1 MRAFRDNMGRPVVT
15 FAACRNQYW
24 FVCAS
29 FLIWFLLLCVYHSQ
43 FMVGKSLIA
52 LLGNHNI
59 NISVDVASES
69 DVLIDSVSLPEEI
82 NESSSRKS
90 RDDAHMNIVFNDR
103 SGGDFNL
110 RTKDVFGITEH
121 GFEKFGHLSKKESE
135 PRDRNDQARDLS
147 ENKAQSEK
155 GDDAIKPDEHVVE
168 RVESDS
174 ESVSESCLGKYIYVH
189 DIPSKFNKDLLK
201 KCGSLS
207 NWTDMCELASNFG
220 LGPHLSNFEKVY
232 SNTGWFAT
240 NQFLLEVIFHSR
252 MKQYNCLTKN
262 SSLASAIFVPYYA
275 GLDVARYLWGSS
287 ISMRDSG
294 SLEIAKWL
302 REKPEWKKMWGRDHF
317 MVAGRITWDFRRW
330 TDKDSEWGTKL
341 MLLPESKNMTMLA
354 MESSPWNSNDFAIP
368 YPTYFHPSKD
378 IEVFQWQNRMRKQKR
393 PILFSFAGGPRPNL
407 QNSIRNEIIDQCR
420 AARRKCKLLECTSGP
435 DKCHKPIFVM
445 KMFQGSVF
453 CLQPPG
459 DSLTRR
465 SIFDSILAG
474 CIPVFFHPGSAYVQ
488 YLWHLPK
495 DYTKYSVLIPAFDIK
510 KGKVSIERTLN
521 NIPRQKVYDMR
532 EEVVKLIPKAIYADP
547 GSRLETLEDT
557 FDVAVKGVLE
567 RVETIRKDMR
577 EGKNTRFDY
586 AEKVSWKYNLFG
598 TVEEHE
604 WDPFF
609 ERQHL

>member
-1 MRAFRDNMGRPVVT
+1 MGRPFVT

-29 FLIWFLLLCVYHSQ
+29 LLIWFLLLCVYHSQ

-59 NISVDVASES
+59 DISVTVANESENS
-69 DVLIDSVSLPEEI
+69 GDSVSLPEET
-82 NESSSRKS
+82 NESRSTKS
-90 RDDAHMNIVFNDR
+90 RDEGHMNIVFNDR
-103 SGGDFNL
+103 SGGVFNL
-110 RTKDVFGITEH
+110 RTKDVFGIEEH
-121 GFEKFGHLSKKESE
+121 GIEKFGHLSKKESK
-135 PRDRNDQARDLS
+135 PHDRNDQVNDPR
-147 ENKAQSEK
+147 ENKAESEN
-155 GDDAIKPDEHVVE
+155 GDEDAKPEEHLDK
-168 RVESDS
+168 RDESDS
-174 ESVSESCLGKYIYVH
+174 ESVSESCTGKYIYVH

-220 LGPHLSNFEKVY
+220 LGPRLSNLEKVY

-262 SSLASAIFVPYYA
+262 SSLASAIFVPYYV

-287 ISMRDSG
+287 ISTRDSG

-354 MESSPWNSNDFAIP
+354 IESSPWNSNDFAIP

-378 IEVFQWQNRMRKQKR
+378 NEVFQWQNRMRRQKR
-393 PILFSFAGGPRPNL
+393 RILFSFAGGPRPNL

-420 AARRKCKLLECTSGP
+420 AARRKCKLLECTTGP
-435 DKCHKPIFVM
+435 DKCHKPVFVM

-488 YLWHLPK
+488 YVWHLPK

-510 KGKVSIERTLN
+510 NGKVSIERTLQK
-521 NIPRQKVYDMR
+521 IPRQKVYEMR
-532 EEVVKLIPKAIYADP
+532 EEVVKLIPRVIYADP
-547 GSRLETLEDT
+547 GSRLETLDDA
-557 FDVAVKGVLE
+557 FDIAVKGVLE

-577 EGKNTRFDY
+577 EGKNTSFDY

-609 ERQHL
+609 ERQHI

>member
-1 MRAFRDNMGRPVVT
+1 MGRPFVT

-59 NISVDVASES
+59 DISVTVANESENS
-69 DVLIDSVSLPEEI
+69 GDWVSLPEET
-82 NESSSRKS
+82 NESRSTKS
-90 RDDAHMNIVFNDR
+90 RDEGHMNIVFNDR
-103 SGGDFNL
+103 SGGVFNL
-110 RTKDVFGITEH
+110 RTKDVFGIEEH
-121 GFEKFGHLSKKESE
+121 GIEKFGHLSKKESK
-135 PRDRNDQARDLS
+135 PHDRNDQVNDPR
-147 ENKAQSEK
+147 ENKAESEN
-155 GDDAIKPDEHVVE
+155 GDEDAKPEEHLDK
-168 RVESDS
+168 RDESDS
-174 ESVSESCLGKYIYVH
+174 ESVSESCTGKYIYVH

-220 LGPHLSNFEKVY
+220 LGPRLSNLEKVY

-287 ISMRDSG
+287 ISTRDSG

-354 MESSPWNSNDFAIP
+354 IESSPWNSNDFAIP

-378 IEVFQWQNRMRKQKR
+378 NEVFQWQNRMRRQKR
-393 PILFSFAGGPRPNL
+393 RILFSFAGGPRPNL

-420 AARRKCKLLECTSGP
+420 AARRKCKLLECTTGP
-435 DKCHKPIFVM
+435 DKCHKPVFVM

-488 YLWHLPK
+488 YVWHLPK

-510 KGKVSIERTLN
+510 NGKVSIERTLQK
-521 NIPRQKVYDMR
+521 IPRQKVYEMR
-532 EEVVKLIPKAIYADP
+532 EEVVKLIPRVIYADP
-547 GSRLETLEDT
+547 GSRLETLDDA
-557 FDVAVKGVLE
+557 FDIAVKGVLE

-577 EGKNTRFDY
+577 EGKNTSFDY
-586 AEKVSWKYNLFG
+586 AEKVSWKYNMFG

-609 ERQHL
+609 ERQHI

>member
-1 MRAFRDNMGRPVVT
+1 MGRPFVT

-59 NISVDVASES
+59 DISVTVANESENS
-69 DVLIDSVSLPEEI
+69 GDSVSLPEET
-82 NESSSRKS
+82 NESRSTKS
-90 RDDAHMNIVFNDR
+90 RDEGHMNIVFNDR
-103 SGGDFNL
+103 SGGVFNL
-110 RTKDVFGITEH
+110 RTKDVFGIEEH
-121 GFEKFGHLSKKESE
+121 GIEKFGHLSKKESK
-135 PRDRNDQARDLS
+135 PHDRNDQVNNPR
-147 ENKAQSEK
+147 ENKAESEN
-155 GDDAIKPDEHVVE
+155 GHEDAKPEEHLDE
-168 RVESDS
+168 RDESDS
-174 ESVSESCLGKYIYVH
+174 ESVSESCTGKYIYVH

-220 LGPHLSNFEKVY
+220 LGPRLSNLEKVY

-262 SSLASAIFVPYYA
+262 SSLASAIFVPYYV

-287 ISMRDSG
+287 ISTRDSG

-354 MESSPWNSNDFAIP
+354 IESSPWNSNDFAIP

-378 IEVFQWQNRMRKQKR
+378 NEVFQWQNRMRRQKR
-393 PILFSFAGGPRPNL
+393 RILFSFAGGPRPNL

-420 AARRKCKLLECTSGP
+420 AARRKCKLLECTTGP
-435 DKCHKPIFVM
+435 DKCHKPVFVM

-488 YLWHLPK
+488 YVWHLPK

-510 KGKVSIERTLN
+510 NGKVSIERTLQK
-521 NIPRQKVYDMR
+521 IPRQKVYEMR
-532 EEVVKLIPKAIYADP
+532 EEVVKLIPRVIYADP
-547 GSRLETLEDT
+547 GSRLETLDDA
-557 FDVAVKGVLE
+557 FDIAVKGVLE

-577 EGKNTRFDY
+577 EGKNTSFDY

-609 ERQHL
+609 ERQHI

>member
-1 MRAFRDNMGRPVVT
+1 MGRPFVT

-69 DVLIDSVSLPEEI
+69 DDLIDSVSLPEEI

-155 GDDAIKPDEHVVE
+155 GDDAVKPEEHVVE
-168 RVESDS
+168 RVESYS

-354 MESSPWNSNDFAIP
+354 IESSPWNSNDFAIP

-378 IEVFQWQNRMRKQKR
+378 IEVFQWQNRMRRQKR
-393 PILFSFAGGPRPNL
+393 RILFSFAGGPRPNL
-407 QNSIRNEIIDQCR
+407 QNSIRNEIINQCR

-435 DKCHKPIFVM
+435 DKCHKPVFVM

-532 EEVVKLIPKAIYADP
+532 EEVVKLIPRVIYADP
-547 GSRLETLEDT
+547 GSRLETLEDA
-557 FDVAVKGVLE
+557 FDIAVKGVLE

-577 EGKNTRFDY
+577 EGKNTSFDY

-598 TVEEHE
+598 NVEEHE

-609 ERQHL
+609 ERQHF

>member
-1 MRAFRDNMGRPVVT
+1 MGRPFVT

-59 NISVDVASES
+59 DISVTVANESENS
-69 DVLIDSVSLPEEI
+69 GDSVSLPEET
-82 NESSSRKS
+82 NESRSTKS
-90 RDDAHMNIVFNDR
+90 RDESHMNIVFNDR
-103 SGGDFNL
+103 SGGVFNL
-110 RTKDVFGITEH
+110 RTKDVFGIEEH
-121 GFEKFGHLSKKESE
+121 GIEKFGHLSKKESK
-135 PRDRNDQARDLS
+135 PHDRNDQVNDPR
-147 ENKAQSEK
+147 ENKAESEN
-155 GDDAIKPDEHVVE
+155 GDEDAKPEEHLDK
-168 RVESDS
+168 RDESDS
-174 ESVSESCLGKYIYVH
+174 ESVSESCTGKYIYVH

-220 LGPHLSNFEKVY
+220 LGPRLSNLEKVY

-287 ISMRDSG
+287 ISTRDSG

-354 MESSPWNSNDFAIP
+354 IESSPWNSNDFAIP

-378 IEVFQWQNRMRKQKR
+378 NEVFQWQNRMRRQKR
-393 PILFSFAGGPRPNL
+393 RILFSFAGGPRPNL

-420 AARRKCKLLECTSGP
+420 AARRKCKLLECTTGP
-435 DKCHKPIFVM
+435 DKCHKPVFVM

-488 YLWHLPK
+488 YVWHLPK

-510 KGKVSIERTLN
+510 NGKVSIERTLQK
-521 NIPRQKVYDMR
+521 IPRQKVYEMR
-532 EEVVKLIPKAIYADP
+532 EEVVKLIPRVIYADP
-547 GSRLETLEDT
+547 GSRLETLDDA
-557 FDVAVKGVLE
+557 FDIAVKGVLE

-577 EGKNTRFDY
+577 EGKNTSFDY
-586 AEKVSWKYNLFG
+586 AEKVSWKYNMFG

-609 ERQHL
+609 ERQHI

>member
-1 MRAFRDNMGRPVVT
+1 MRAFRDNMGRPFVT
-15 FAACRNQYW
+15 FSVCRNQYW

-69 DVLIDSVSLPEEI
+69 DDLIDSVSLPEEI

-135 PRDRNDQARDLS
+135 PRGRNDQARDLS

-155 GDDAIKPDEHVVE
+155 GDDAVKPEEHVVE

-189 DIPSKFNKDLLK
+189 DIPSKFNKDFLK

-220 LGPHLSNFEKVY
+220 LGPRLSNFEKVY

-302 REKPEWKKMWGRDHF
+302 TEKPEWKKMWGRDHF

-354 MESSPWNSNDFAIP
+354 IESSPWNSNDFAIP

-378 IEVFQWQNRMRKQKR
+378 IEVFQWQNRMRRQKR
-393 PILFSFAGGPRPNL
+393 RILFSFAGGPRPNL
-407 QNSIRNEIIDQCR
+407 QNSIRNEIIDQCK

-435 DKCHKPIFVM
+435 DKCHKPVFVM

-453 CLQPPG
+453 CMQPPG

-510 KGKVSIERTLN
+510 KGKVSIERILN

-532 EEVVKLIPKAIYADP
+532 EEVVKLIPRVIYADP
-547 GSRLETLEDT
+547 GSRLETLEDA
-557 FDVAVKGVLE
+557 FDIAVKGVLE

-577 EGKNTRFDY
+577 EGKNTSFDY

-609 ERQHL
+609 ERQHF

>member
-1 MRAFRDNMGRPVVT
+1 MGRPFVT

-29 FLIWFLLLCVYHSQ
+29 LLIWFLLLCVYHSQ

-59 NISVDVASES
+59 DISVTVANESENS
-69 DVLIDSVSLPEEI
+69 GDSVSLPEET
-82 NESSSRKS
+82 NESRSTKS
-90 RDDAHMNIVFNDR
+90 RDEGHMNIVFNDR
-103 SGGDFNL
+103 SGGVFNL
-110 RTKDVFGITEH
+110 RTKDVFGIEEH
-121 GFEKFGHLSKKESE
+121 GIEKFGHLSKKESK
-135 PRDRNDQARDLS
+135 PHDRNDQVNDPR
-147 ENKAQSEK
+147 ENKAESEN
-155 GDDAIKPDEHVVE
+155 GDEDAKPEEHLDK
-168 RVESDS
+168 RDESDS
-174 ESVSESCLGKYIYVH
+174 ESVSESCTGKYIYVH

-220 LGPHLSNFEKVY
+220 LGPRLSNLEKVY

-287 ISMRDSG
+287 ISTRDSG

-354 MESSPWNSNDFAIP
+354 IESSPWNSNDFAIP

-378 IEVFQWQNRMRKQKR
+378 NEVFQWQNRMRRQKR
-393 PILFSFAGGPRPNL
+393 RILFSFAGGPRPNL

-420 AARRKCKLLECTSGP
+420 AARRKCKLLECTTGP
-435 DKCHKPIFVM
+435 DKCHKPVFVM

-488 YLWHLPK
+488 YVWHLPK

-510 KGKVSIERTLN
+510 NGKVSIERTLQK
-521 NIPRQKVYDMR
+521 IPRQKVYEMR
-532 EEVVKLIPKAIYADP
+532 EEVVKLIPRVIYADP
-547 GSRLETLEDT
+547 GSRLETLDDA
-557 FDVAVKGVLE
+557 FDIAVKGVLE

-577 EGKNTRFDY
+577 EGKNTSFDY
-586 AEKVSWKYNLFG
+586 AEKVSWKYNMFG

-609 ERQHL
+609 ERQHI

>member
-1 MRAFRDNMGRPVVT
+1 MGRPFVT

-29 FLIWFLLLCVYHSQ
+29 LLIWFLLLCVYHSQ

-59 NISVDVASES
+59 DISVTVANESENS
-69 DVLIDSVSLPEEI
+69 GDSVSLPEET
-82 NESSSRKS
+82 NESRSTKS
-90 RDDAHMNIVFNDR
+90 RDEGHMNIVFNDR
-103 SGGDFNL
+103 SGGVFNL
-110 RTKDVFGITEH
+110 RTKDVFGIEEH
-121 GFEKFGHLSKKESE
+121 GIEKFGHLSKKESK
-135 PRDRNDQARDLS
+135 PHDRNDQVNDPR
-147 ENKAQSEK
+147 ENKAESEN
-155 GDDAIKPDEHVVE
+155 GDEDAKPEEHLDK
-168 RVESDS
+168 RDESDS
-174 ESVSESCLGKYIYVH
+174 ESVSESCTGKYIYVH

-220 LGPHLSNFEKVY
+220 LGPRLSNLEKVY

-287 ISMRDSG
+287 ISTRDSG

-330 TDKDSEWGTKL
+330 TDKNSEWGTKL

-354 MESSPWNSNDFAIP
+354 IESSPWNSNDFAIP

-378 IEVFQWQNRMRKQKR
+378 NEVFQWQNRMRRQKR
-393 PILFSFAGGPRPNL
+393 RILFSFAGGPRPNL

-420 AARRKCKLLECTSGP
+420 AARRKCKLLECTTGP
-435 DKCHKPIFVM
+435 DKCHKPVFVM

-488 YLWHLPK
+488 YVWHLPK

-510 KGKVSIERTLN
+510 NGKVSIERTLQK
-521 NIPRQKVYDMR
+521 IPRQKVYEMR
-532 EEVVKLIPKAIYADP
+532 EEVVKLIPRVIYADP
-547 GSRLETLEDT
+547 GSRLETLDDA
-557 FDVAVKGVLE
+557 FDIAVKGVLE

-577 EGKNTRFDY
+577 EGKNTSFDY

-609 ERQHL
+609 ERQHI

>member
-1 MRAFRDNMGRPVVT
+1 MGRPFVT

-59 NISVDVASES
+59 DISVTVANESENS
-69 DVLIDSVSLPEEI
+69 GDSVSLPEET
-82 NESSSRKS
+82 NESRSTKS
-90 RDDAHMNIVFNDR
+90 RDEGHMNIVFNDR
-103 SGGDFNL
+103 SGGVFNL
-110 RTKDVFGITEH
+110 RTKDVFGIEEH
-121 GFEKFGHLSKKESE
+121 GIEKFGHLSKKESK
-135 PRDRNDQARDLS
+135 PHDRNDQVNDPR
-147 ENKAQSEK
+147 ENKAESEN
-155 GDDAIKPDEHVVE
+155 GDEDAKPEEHLDK
-168 RVESDS
+168 RDESDS
-174 ESVSESCLGKYIYVH
+174 ESVSESCTGKYIYVH
-189 DIPSKFNKDLLK
+189 DIPSKFNRDLLK

-220 LGPHLSNFEKVY
+220 LGPRLSNLEKVY

-262 SSLASAIFVPYYA
+262 SSLASAIFVPYYV

-287 ISMRDSG
+287 ISTRDSG

-354 MESSPWNSNDFAIP
+354 IESSPWNSNDFAIP

-378 IEVFQWQNRMRKQKR
+378 NEVFQWQNRMRRQKR
-393 PILFSFAGGPRPNL
+393 RILFSFAGGPRPNL

-420 AARRKCKLLECTSGP
+420 AARRKCKLLECTTGP
-435 DKCHKPIFVM
+435 DKCHKPVFVM

-488 YLWHLPK
+488 YVWHLPK

-510 KGKVSIERTLN
+510 NGKVSIERTLQK
-521 NIPRQKVYDMR
+521 IPRQKVYEMR
-532 EEVVKLIPKAIYADP
+532 EEVVKLIPRVIYADP
-547 GSRLETLEDT
+547 GSRLETLDDA
-557 FDVAVKGVLE
+557 FDIAVKGVLE

-577 EGKNTRFDY
+577 EGKNTSFDY
-586 AEKVSWKYNLFG
+586 AEKVSWKYNMFG

-609 ERQHL
+609 ERQHI

>member
-1 MRAFRDNMGRPVVT
+1 MRAFRDNMGRPFVT
-15 FAACRNQYW
+15 FAACRNRYW

-29 FLIWFLLLCVYHSQ
+29 FLVWFLLLCVYHSQ
-43 FMVGKSLIA
+43 FMVGKGLA

-59 NISVDVASES
+59 DISVNVASES
-69 DVLIDSVSLPEEI
+69 DNLVDSVSLPEEI

-90 RDDAHMNIVFNDR
+90 KDDGHMNIVFNDR

-155 GDDAIKPDEHVVE
+155 WDDAVEPQEHLVE

-354 MESSPWNSNDFAIP
+354 IESSPWNSNDFAIP

-378 IEVFQWQNRMRKQKR
+378 IEVFQWQNRMRRQKR
-393 PILFSFAGGPRPNL
+393 RILFSFAGGPRPNL

-435 DKCHKPIFVM
+435 DKCHKPVFVM

-510 KGKVSIERTLN
+510 KGKVSIERTLD

-532 EEVVKLIPKAIYADP
+532 EEVVKLIPRVIYADP
-547 GSRLETLEDT
+547 GSRLETLEDA

-577 EGKNTRFDY
+577 EGKNTSFDY

-609 ERQHL
+609 EGQHL

>member
-1 MRAFRDNMGRPVVT
+1 MGRPFVT

-52 LLGNHNI
+52 VLGNHNI
-59 NISVDVASES
+59 DISVTVANESENS
-69 DVLIDSVSLPEEI
+69 GDSVSLPEET
-82 NESSSRKS
+82 NESRNTKT
-90 RDDAHMNIVFNDR
+90 RDEGHMNIVFHDR
-103 SGGDFNL
+103 SGGVFNL
-110 RTKDVFGITEH
+110 RTKDVFGIEEH
-121 GFEKFGHLSKKESE
+121 GIEKFGHLSKKESE
-135 PRDRNDQARDLS
+135 PHDRNDQERYPR
-147 ENKAQSEK
+147 ENKAESEN
-155 GDDAIKPDEHVVE
+155 GDEEAEPEEHLDK
-168 RVESDS
+168 RDESDS
-174 ESVSESCLGKYIYVH
+174 ESVSESCTGKYIYVH

-220 LGPHLSNFEKVY
+220 LGPRLSNLEKVY

-287 ISMRDSG
+287 ISTRDSG

-354 MESSPWNSNDFAIP
+354 IESSPWNSNDFAIP

-378 IEVFQWQNRMRKQKR
+378 NEVFQWQNRMRRQKR
-393 PILFSFAGGPRPNL
+393 RILFSFAGGPRPNL

-420 AARRKCKLLECTSGP
+420 AARRKCKLLECTTGP
-435 DKCHKPIFVM
+435 DKCHKPVFVM

-488 YLWHLPK
+488 YVWQLPK

-510 KGKVSIERTLN
+510 NGKVSIERTLQK
-521 NIPRQKVYDMR
+521 IPRQKVYEMR
-532 EEVVKLIPKAIYADP
+532 EEVVKLIPRVIYADP
-547 GSRLETLEDT
+547 GSRLETLDDA
-557 FDVAVKGVLE
+557 FDIAVKGVLE

-577 EGKNTRFDY
+577 EGKNTSFDY

-609 ERQHL
+609 ERQRI

>member
-1 MRAFRDNMGRPVVT
+1 
-15 FAACRNQYW
+15 
-24 FVCAS
+24 
-29 FLIWFLLLCVYHSQ
+29 
-43 FMVGKSLIA
+43 
-52 LLGNHNI
+52 
-59 NISVDVASES
+59 
-69 DVLIDSVSLPEEI
+69 
-82 NESSSRKS
+82 
-90 RDDAHMNIVFNDR
+90 
-103 SGGDFNL
+103 
-110 RTKDVFGITEH
+110 
-121 GFEKFGHLSKKESE
+121 
-135 PRDRNDQARDLS
+135 
-147 ENKAQSEK
+147 
-155 GDDAIKPDEHVVE
+155 
-168 RVESDS
+168 
-174 ESVSESCLGKYIYVH
+174 
-189 DIPSKFNKDLLK
+189 
-201 KCGSLS
+201 
-207 NWTDMCELASNFG
+207 MCELASNFG

-252 MKQYNCLTKN
+252 IKRYNCLTKN

-287 ISMRDSG
+287 ISIRDSG
-294 SLEIAKWL
+294 SFEITKWL

-354 MESSPWNSNDFAIP
+354 IESSPWNSNDFAIP

-378 IEVFQWQNRMRKQKR
+378 IEVFQWQNRMRRQKR
-393 PILFSFAGGPRPNL
+393 RILFSFAGGPRPNL
-407 QNSIRNEIIDQCR
+407 QNSIRNEIVDQCR

-435 DKCHKPIFVM
+435 DKCHKPVFVM

-521 NIPRQKVYDMR
+521 NILRQKVYDMR
-532 EEVVKLIPKAIYADP
+532 EEVVKLIPRAIYADP
-547 GSRLETLEDT
+547 GSRLEMLEDT

>member
-1 MRAFRDNMGRPVVT
+1 MGRPFVT

-59 NISVDVASES
+59 DISVTVANESENS
-69 DVLIDSVSLPEEI
+69 GDSVSLPEET
-82 NESSSRKS
+82 NESRSTKS
-90 RDDAHMNIVFNDR
+90 RDEGHMNIVFNDR
-103 SGGDFNL
+103 SGDVFNL
-110 RTKDVFGITEH
+110 RTKDVFGIEEH
-121 GFEKFGHLSKKESE
+121 GIEKFGHLSKKESKPHE
-135 PRDRNDQARDLS
+135 RIDQVNDPR
-147 ENKAQSEK
+147 ENKAESEN
-155 GDDAIKPDEHVVE
+155 GDEDAKPEEHLDK
-168 RVESDS
+168 RDESDS
-174 ESVSESCLGKYIYVH
+174 ESVSESCTGKYIYVH

-220 LGPHLSNFEKVY
+220 LGPRLSNLEKVY

-287 ISMRDSG
+287 ISTRDSG

-354 MESSPWNSNDFAIP
+354 IESSPWNSNDFAIP

-378 IEVFQWQNRMRKQKR
+378 NEVFQWQNRMRRQKR
-393 PILFSFAGGPRPNL
+393 RILFSFAGGPRPNL

-420 AARRKCKLLECTSGP
+420 AARRKCKLLECTTGP
-435 DKCHKPIFVM
+435 DKCHKPVFVM

-488 YLWHLPK
+488 YVWHLPK

-510 KGKVSIERTLN
+510 NAKVSIERTLQK
-521 NIPRQKVYDMR
+521 IPRQKVYEMR
-532 EEVVKLIPKAIYADP
+532 EEVVKLIPKVIYADP
-547 GSRLETLEDT
+547 GSRLETLDDA
-557 FDVAVKGVLE
+557 FDIAVKGVLE

-577 EGKNTRFDY
+577 EGKNTSFDY
-586 AEKVSWKYNLFG
+586 AEKVSWKYNMFG

-609 ERQHL
+609 EREHI